1 MGVDC
6 WYCSRYGEGSSSVTE
21 PPSSDDLLLP
31 LRASPSTVARMPPAP
46 GRGAVCSES
55 AWYCRGEIS
64 RSFFVVLLL
73 CTGRCYK
80 AEICVILLFLIGTFR
95 CNHFFAEVKIFIF
108 RPKTMDYNKAFLPK
122 SRRFS
127 AVLLLHSGRCY
138 EAEIYAILFLLRCP
152 FIRYHFF
159 WPKSNFSDFGQKP
172 WTTFLPK
179 SRRFSVVLLLHSGR
193 CCKAEI
199 CAILFLLRSTFRC
212 NHFPPEVKI
221 FRIWPKT
228 MDYNKAFLSKSR
240 RFSVVLL
247 LHSGRCYEA
256 EICAILL
263 LLRCPFR

>member
-159 WPKSNFSDFGQKP
+159 GRNQIFQILAKNHGLRFYRNRGDFL
-172 WTTFLPK
+172 WSFY
-179 SRRFSVVLLLHSGR
+179 
-193 CCKAEI
+193 
-199 CAILFLLRSTFRC
+199 STV
-212 NHFPPEVKI
+212 EGAVKLK
-221 FRIWPKT
+221 F
-228 MDYNKAFLSKSR
+228 A
-240 RFSVVLL
+240 
-247 LHSGRCYEA
+247 
-256 EICAILL
+256 
-263 LLRCPFR
+263 PFCSS